1 MQGLSPLIAD
11 RASRTIAAMTDRLLL
26 DERILGD
33 GTHARTYAS
42 LVDGHVWV
50 EDEPGPQGTLSVAAL
65 DRVMVRY
72 GLPLE
77 DNVELDGDA
86 LDLGDGRRLRRL
98 RYHTPVDTEGRDY
111 LVWERSGQ
119 APLAVIATHATSA
132 LRYLV
137 LRLEDERKS

>member
-1 MQGLSPLIAD
+1 MIVE
-11 RASRTIAAMTDRLLL
+11 RASRTIAAMAHTAPARLLL

-42 LVDGHVWV
+42 FVDGHVRV
-50 EDEPGPQGTLSVAAL
+50 EDEQGPHGTLSVDAL

-77 DNVELDGDA
+77 DTVALSGDA
-86 LDLGDGRRLRRL
+86 LDIGDGRRLRRL
-98 RYHTPVDTEGRDY
+98 RYHTAVDATGRDY
-111 LVWERSGQ
+111 LVWERPDEP
-119 APLAVIATHATSA
+119 PLAVIATHVTAA

-137 LRLEDERKS
+137 LRLDGEREG